1 LIRSVLGLLRSLAIY
16 WRPGRQAAL
25 RDWYRE
31 WVPAD
36 GLVFDVGAHLG
47 DRSVAFSDLGARV
60 IALEPQPALL
70 PTLRF
75 ITRNHPRI
83 EVVASAV
90 GSAPGQA
97 TLRVSAATPT
107 VSSLSMEWIRSV
119 RGANPG
125 FRRVRWESTVTV
137 PITTLDSLI
146 VRHGLPDFCKIDVEG
161 FEAEVLLGVSQ
172 PLPAVS
178 FEFIP
183 GAMAITEAC
192 VQRLEFL
199 AAYRYN
205 AALAEQRH
213 FVFRDW
219 IGPDDVLR
227 WLRGGGPG
235 PRSGDVYARL
245 DGRPR
250 G

>member
-1 LIRSVLGLLRSLAIY
+1 LIRSVLGLIRSVAIY

-25 RDWYRE
+25 REWYRQ

-70 PTLRF
+70 PALRF
-75 ITRNHPRI
+75 LTRNHPRI
-83 EVVASAV
+83 EVLASAV
-90 GSAPGQA
+90 GSTPGQA

-107 VSSLSMEWIRSV
+107 VSSLSTEWIRSV
-119 RGANPG
+119 RSANPG

-137 PITTLDSLI
+137 PVTTLDALI
-146 VRHGLPDFCKIDVEG
+146 ERYGLPAFCKIDVEG
-161 FEAEVLLGVSQ
+161 FEAEVLQGVSQ

-192 VQRLEFL
+192 VHRLESL

-205 AALAEQRH
+205 AALAEQRR
-213 FVFRDW
+213 FVFKDW
-219 IGPDDVLR
+219 IGPDEVLHWVR
-227 WLRGGGPG
+227 VGGPG

-245 DGRPR
+245 CDAPR
-250 G
+250 S